1 MSIVKRLL
9 TVLLAACIAVSA
21 TVGCGVC
28 AGVAWLVQQ
37 IRAGTETVQ
46 HLVCLP
52 VALLIAALALAALEK
67 EG

>member
-1 MSIVKRLL
+1 MPKMRVER
-9 TVLLAACIAVSA
+9 T
-21 TVGCGVC
+21 
-28 AGVAWLVQQ
+28 
-37 IRAGTETVQ
+37 TVQ